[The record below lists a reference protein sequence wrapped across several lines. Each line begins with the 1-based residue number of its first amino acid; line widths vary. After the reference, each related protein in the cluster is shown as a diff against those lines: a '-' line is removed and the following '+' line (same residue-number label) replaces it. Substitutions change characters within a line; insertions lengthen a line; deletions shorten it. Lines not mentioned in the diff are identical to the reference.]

1 MRKTIISAVAAA
13 ALTAVLCPALSAQST
28 IQFNP
33 EPLTG
38 NRALGISVGVVTK
51 QLTQGDIKMPW
62 MYLDYLTGDSKAKQS
77 AALQVGL
84 TWSPEFR
91 YGIGLQTG
99 LFYEM
104 SYQSKTMGTE
114 GISVSGSLSDH
125 NLSIPLRVQW
135 RYEIVPDWSVF
146 VYTGPSFDIGVGGK
160 FKQSAEAMGESV
172 ATEESIYDPEYG
184 FKRFNM
190 LWGVGA
196 GVRWATGDS
205 STSTA
210 WTRRSHS
217 ASPSTSHSRTSSD
230 SDSARNC
237 RKGKFQ
243 STVVTDNQQL
253 SIIKR
258 CPVEV

>member
-1 MRKTIISAVAAA
+1 MKKSITSAVAVFTAMTAFCQVLAA
-13 ALTAVLCPALSAQST
+13 QNS

-51 QLTQGDIKMPW
+51 QLRQGDVKMPW
-62 MYLDYLTGDSKAKQS
+62 MFLDYLTGESDAKQS

-91 YGIGLQTG
+91 YGIGIQTG

-104 SYQSKTMGTE
+104 SCQSKTLEIAGVTTT
-114 GISVSGSLSDH
+114 GKLSDH

-160 FKQSAEAMGESV
+160 LKQSGEFMGEYVS
-172 ATEESIYDPEYG
+172 TEESIYNPDSG

-196 GVRWATGDS
+196 GVRWKFLQLRIGGDWGLLDVNTLDVKTTLS
-205 STSTA
+205 KPL
-210 WTRRSHS
+210 H
-217 ASPSTSHSRTSSD
+217 
-230 SDSARNC
+230 
-237 RKGKFQ
+237 
-243 STVVTDNQQL
+243 VTL
-253 SIIKR
+253 SYIF
-258 CPVEV
+258 

>member
-1 MRKTIISAVAAA
+1 MRKSITSAVAVFTAMTAFCQVLAA
-13 ALTAVLCPALSAQST
+13 QNS

-51 QLTQGDIKMPW
+51 QLRQGDVKMPW
-62 MYLDYLTGDSKAKQS
+62 MFLDYLTGESDAKQS

-91 YGIGLQTG
+91 YGIGIQTG

-104 SYQSKTMGTE
+104 SCQSKTVEIAGVTTT
-114 GISVSGSLSDH
+114 GKLSDH

-160 FKQSAEAMGESV
+160 LKQSGEFMGEYVS
-172 ATEESIYDPEYG
+172 TEESIYNPDSG

-196 GVRWATGDS
+196 GVRWKFLQLRIGGDWGLLDVNTLDVKTTLS
-205 STSTA
+205 KPL
-210 WTRRSHS
+210 H
-217 ASPSTSHSRTSSD
+217 
-230 SDSARNC
+230 
-237 RKGKFQ
+237 
-243 STVVTDNQQL
+243 VTL
-253 SIIKR
+253 SYIF
-258 CPVEV
+258 

>member
-1 MRKTIISAVAAA
+1 MRKSITSAVAVFTAMTAFCQVLAA
-13 ALTAVLCPALSAQST
+13 QNS

-51 QLTQGDIKMPW
+51 QLRQGDVKMPW
-62 MYLDYLTGDSKAKQS
+62 MFLDYLTGESDAKQS

-91 YGIGLQTG
+91 YGIGIQTG

-104 SYQSKTMGTE
+104 SCQSKTLE
-114 GISVSGSLSDH
+114 IAGITTTGKLSDH
-125 NLSIPLRVQW
+125 NLSIPLRIQW

-160 FKQSAEAMGESV
+160 LKQSGEFMGEYVS
-172 ATEESIYDPEYG
+172 TEESIYNPDSG

-196 GVRWATGDS
+196 GVRWKFLQLRIGGDWGLLDVNTLDVKTTLS
-205 STSTA
+205 KPL
-210 WTRRSHS
+210 H
-217 ASPSTSHSRTSSD
+217 
-230 SDSARNC
+230 
-237 RKGKFQ
+237 
-243 STVVTDNQQL
+243 VTL
-253 SIIKR
+253 SYIF
-258 CPVEV
+258 

>member
-1 MRKTIISAVAAA
+1 MKKSIISTVAAFIAMTALCQVLA
-13 ALTAVLCPALSAQST
+13 AQNS

-51 QLTQGDIKMPW
+51 QLRQGDVKMPW
-62 MYLDYLTGDSKAKQS
+62 MFLDYLTGESDAKQS

-91 YGIGLQTG
+91 YGIGIQTG
-99 LFYEM
+99 LYYEM
-104 SYQSKTMGTE
+104 SYQTKTLEIAGVTTTGT
-114 GISVSGSLSDH
+114 LSDH

-135 RYEIVPDWSVF
+135 RYEIVPDWSIF

-160 FKQSAEAMGESV
+160 LKQSGEFMGESI

-196 GVRWATGDS
+196 GVRWKCLQLRIGGDWGLLDVNRLDVKTTLS
-205 STSTA
+205 KPL
-210 WTRRSHS
+210 H
-217 ASPSTSHSRTSSD
+217 
-230 SDSARNC
+230 
-237 RKGKFQ
+237 
-243 STVVTDNQQL
+243 VTL
-253 SIIKR
+253 SYLF
-258 CPVEV
+258 

>member
-77 AALQVGL
+77 VALQVGL

-196 GVRWATGDS
+196 GVRWKFLQLRIGGD
-205 STSTA
+205 
-210 WTRRSHS
+210 WGLLNINRL
-217 ASPSTSHSRTSSD
+217 D
-230 SDSARNC
+230 E
-237 RKGKFQ
+237 K
-243 STVVTDNQQL
+243 VTL
-253 SIIKR
+253 SK
-258 CPVEV
+258 PLHVTLSYLF